1 MMNVDELNAQFVQDE
16 VWVHM
21 NDKCCDVDC
30 ACSVLNQ
37 DLALHAGYVGV
48 IDNDW
53 VLPDRIGFVL
63 KRTVAR
69 CIHPCDS
76 STDGYAS
83 NKCSLSLTKTTLGSA
98 YEDRHRPYPITPRT
112 APAHK
117 AYNFSAFASLCPY
130 NELIVPRQSMQVLAS
145 FAIHAHSCAD
155 LMLDP
160 HNLTAPFSRNNI
172 TCSRQMHSA
181 NCHASKPD
189 YVTIVVSAAVGALV
203 ACFTVVLPLLW
214 LRRQRRRS
222 SLRPKRLQEEEE
234 EEEDKTKSVEMATA
248 NKE

>member
-1 MMNVDELNAQFVQDE
+1 MNVDELNAQFVQDE

-21 NDKCCDVDC
+21 NDKCCDADC
-30 ACSVLNQ
+30 ACSALNQ
-37 DLALHAGYVGV
+37 DLALHVGYVGV

-76 STDGYAS
+76 STDDYKS
-83 NKCSLSLTKTTLGSA
+83 DKCSPSLTRRIMGSA
-98 YEDRHRPYPITPRT
+98 YEDRYRPYPITPHT

-117 AYNFSAFASLCPY
+117 AYNFSAFVSLCPY

-145 FAIHAHSCAD
+145 FAIHPHSCAD
-155 LMLDP
+155 LVLDR
-160 HNLTAPFSRNNI
+160 HNLTAPFRHNNL
-172 TCSRQMHSA
+172 TCSRQMYTA
-181 NCHASKPD
+181 KCDASKPD
-189 YVTIVVSAAVGALV
+189 YVTIAVSAAVGALV

-214 LRRQRRRS
+214 LRRQRRRN
-222 SLRPKRLQEEEE
+222 LLLPKRLQEED
-234 EEEDKTKSVEMATA
+234 EEDKTRSVEMATA
-248 NKE
+248 NQE